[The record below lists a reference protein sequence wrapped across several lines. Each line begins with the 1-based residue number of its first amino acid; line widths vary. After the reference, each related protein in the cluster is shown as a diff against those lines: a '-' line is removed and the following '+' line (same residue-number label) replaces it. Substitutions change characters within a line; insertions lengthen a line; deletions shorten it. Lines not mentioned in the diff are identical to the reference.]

1 MSNQRTND
9 KPARVEFVAPA
20 DADDILA
27 SEVAA
32 MNAALADMARTAVKD
47 LAGGDL
53 AGDLVRSCLD
63 VLAAE
68 TPRDMS
74 RAVTGPMEAR
84 GDSAA
89 LVDLANNVA
98 LAARYLSVMA
108 GYLVAG
114 RFPEDVD
121 TIEHFVDVVS
131 TFGLVGSLERLAD
144 GAR

>member
-32 MNAALADMARTAVKD
+32 MNAALADMARTAVK
-47 LAGGDL
+47 DL